1 MSTLNQKRLAV
12 NLQEAVEKGKKVS
25 LTELAVSSGYAPST
39 ADGGVKDILEQKG
52 TQEELEK
59 RGFTAEKAK
68 EVVAS
73 IMTNER
79 VKPRDRLTAAD
90 MTFKVHGSYA
100 PEKRVVQQTSVE
112 GTPQDYV
119 EATKLA
125 QKYEQEYLDTL
136 K

>member
-1 MSTLNQKRLAV
+1 
-12 NLQEAVEKGKKVS
+12 
-25 LTELAVSSGYAPST
+25 
-39 ADGGVKDILEQKG
+39 
-52 TQEELEK
+52 
-59 RGFTAEKAK
+59 
-68 EVVAS
+68 
-73 IMTNER
+73 MTSER

-100 PEKRVVQQTSVE
+100 PEKRVVQQTTVE
-112 GTPQDYV
+112 GSPQDYV